1 MSLLHQPGVEEFERL
16 AHEAVQR
23 LPEVFRRYLD
33 NVVFRVEEFATEEQ
47 LAAVGLSDPWRLS
60 GLYHG
65 QPWGDSS
72 IWQTGGLPPVITLF
86 RQPLLQEWRA
96 RALRLEDLVEHVI
109 VHEVGHHFGL
119 SDAQMAAIERQ

>member
-1 MSLLHQPGVEEFERL
+1 MTKSPAE
-16 AHEAVQR
+16 
-23 LPEVFRRYLD
+23 
-33 NVVFRVEEFATEEQ
+33 
-47 LAAVGLSDPWRLS
+47 AVGLSDRWRLS

-65 QPWGDSS
+65 QPWGDRS
-72 IWQTGGLPPVITLF
+72 IWQSGDLPPVITLF

-119 SDAQMAAIERQ
+119 SDEQMAAIERQ